1 MDKEELRILHK
12 IQKTCSLDDLIMIRN
27 NFSYEIAK
35 RVESRNIKPYTS
47 FKKKKSNW
55 TKGKMVR
62 YSKPNKKLSR
72 YDLEHICYIMQ
83 IYYINEY

>member
-47 FKKKKSNW
+47 FKKKKSN
-55 TKGKMVR
+55 
-62 YSKPNKKLSR
+62 
-72 YDLEHICYIMQ
+72 
-83 IYYINEY
+83 